1 MVVHFTPQEVVANP
15 RYQEWMA
22 RFSPSTSHVIINDAN
37 SCMGSEAV
45 HRIQYKLNHLNDNLF
60 PLLGDNGIPK
70 KEACTEGN
78 REESNNSDCK
88 AILANSSEDTLQFAN
103 FQVSG
108 IGPTVQ
114 AATLLNYYI
123 RPKKKF
129 DRYVDRVNFF

>member
-45 HRIQYKLNHLNDNLF
+45 HRIQYKLNLLNDNLF

-70 KEACTEGN
+70 KEACSEGN
-78 REESNNSDCK
+78 TEESNNGDCK
-88 AILANSSEDTLQFAN
+88 KTSATNKDTLQT
-103 FQVSG
+103 QISG
-108 IGPTVQ
+108 VGPTVQ
-114 AATLLNYYI
+114 AATLLNYHI
-123 RPKKKF
+123 RPRKKF
-129 DRYVDRVNFF
+129 DR